1 MCLQGGGGNGL
12 HLVEGPSAVTT
23 TPREVEAEPSHGAL
37 SSTCIPGMG
46 GGGSKG
52 GAWLQ
57 DPQQQQQWWAM
68 LSQGGE
74 SHGQHLVIGPS
85 KAV

>member
-46 GGGSKG
+46 GGGQRVVPGCRTLSSSSNG
-52 GAWLQ
+52 GPRFPREVKAMGSTWL
-57 DPQQQQQWWAM
+57 
-68 LSQGGE
+68 
-74 SHGQHLVIGPS
+74 
-85 KAV
+85 

>member
-46 GGGSKG
+46 GGVKG
-52 GAWLQ
+52 WC
-57 DPQQQQQWWAM
+57 
-68 LSQGGE
+68 
-74 SHGQHLVIGPS
+74 LVAGPS
-85 KAV
+85 AAAAMVGHAFPGR

>member
-37 SSTCIPGMG
+37 SSTCIPGI

-57 DPQQQQQWWAM
+57 DPQQQQQWWAT

-85 KAV
+85 KVV